1 MAAARRNQRDNDDST
16 VIYDIGQVR
25 QVAVYEDRR
34 YAYERTGRAGAEQ
47 EGTSPKPAATA
58 GAEHVENT
66 PASHSPER
74 PAVADADV
82 YQVVDLEMVNECRTD
97 TDEAADATVANA
109 DVTSDQLQPHTQ
121 GALVKSPSTME
132 LLDAADNEEPAV
144 GYENPEALPLPQS
157 QHRRA
162 APPRPS
168 GPPQVLISTP
178 SLSSTTRPAR
188 PVRPPAWRPSS
199 ELHTAVVVQEEEAET
214 TRPDANLTQKR
225 PSTHHA
231 WSYLACLICFP
242 MGVASWMKA
251 EESRKMLIERNFFK
265 ARTAGDDAKGLSQLG
280 IGLFVSLV
288 IIFILWY
295 FTTTSKVG
303 SL

>member
-121 GALVKSPSTME
+121 GENTPLCVTLPHSNRHTIAGGMVLGSRGNLHGICSGCEQSTFTLLMALKIP
-132 LLDAADNEEPAV
+132 L
-144 GYENPEALPLPQS
+144 GPLP
-157 QHRRA
+157 
-162 APPRPS
+162 
-168 GPPQVLISTP
+168 
-178 SLSSTTRPAR
+178 SLLLS
-188 PVRPPAWRPSS
+188 
-199 ELHTAVVVQEEEAET
+199 
-214 TRPDANLTQKR
+214 
-225 PSTHHA
+225 
-231 WSYLACLICFP
+231 
-242 MGVASWMKA
+242 
-251 EESRKMLIERNFFK
+251 
-265 ARTAGDDAKGLSQLG
+265 AGE
-280 IGLFVSLV
+280 
-288 IIFILWY
+288 
-295 FTTTSKVG
+295 
-303 SL
+303 

>member
-34 YAYERTGRAGAEQ
+34 YAYERAGRASTEQ
-47 EGTSPKPAATA
+47 EGTSPRAAATA
-58 GAEHVENT
+58 GAERVENT
-66 PASHSPER
+66 PASGSPER
-74 PAVADADV
+74 PPVADADV
-82 YQVVDLEMVNECRTD
+82 YQVVDLEMVDECRTV
-97 TDEAADATVANA
+97 TDEAAGATVASA
-109 DVTSDQLQPHTQ
+109 DVTSDQLQPHAQ
-121 GALVKSPSTME
+121 GALVESSSTTE
-132 LLDAADNEEPAV
+132 LLEAADDEEPAV
-144 GYENPEALPLPQS
+144 GYENPEALPPPQS

-178 SLSSTTRPAR
+178 SSSMTRPAR